1 MVAPGWAVRNTD
13 GNAPGDDRTR
23 DGRVEGA
30 TKAPAVAAARART
43 TRRNML
49 EERRGDGVKLR
60 IHCNEGSSVMLTRQ
74 RGPLASLCS

>member
-1 MVAPGWAVRNTD
+1 MLRAAQVCNTD
-13 GNAPGDDRTR
+13 GDAPGVDRTR

-49 EERRGDGVKLR
+49 ERRRGDGVRWMR
-60 IHCNEGSSVMLTRQ
+60 IHCNERFQVMLARQ
-74 RGPLASLCS
+74 